1 METKYPPKVHCIP
14 NHTIP
19 NMLRMV
25 TAKKLPTTPND
36 VRTST
41 GYPICHPLDAYPFKT
56 SITEDN
62 MFAENTT
69 RMACHHVVPRVI
81 IEDATAQVLVF
92 IDSENQ
98 KAKKEPV
105 PQV

>member
-1 METKYPPKVHCIP
+1 
-14 NHTIP
+14 
-19 NMLRMV
+19 
-25 TAKKLPTTPND
+25 
-36 VRTST
+36 
-41 GYPICHPLDAYPFKT
+41 
-56 SITEDN
+56 

-69 RMACHHVVPRVI
+69 RMACHHVMPILLISTQPCRWKYAHIPRVI